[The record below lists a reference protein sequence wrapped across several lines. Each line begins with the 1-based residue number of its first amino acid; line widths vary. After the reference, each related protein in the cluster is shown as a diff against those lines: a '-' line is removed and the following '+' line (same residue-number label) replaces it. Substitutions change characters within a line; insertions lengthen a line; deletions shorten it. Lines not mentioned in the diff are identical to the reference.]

1 MRYARWRG
9 AVSMAKIKKDLEEKV
24 RRAAKN
30 RCGYCLDPQELMPYK
45 LEIEHLVPKA
55 SGGETVEEN
64 LRLASRE
71 CNAHKA
77 KKIEAIDN
85 LTEKTVK
92 LFNPR
97 RQIWIEHFEF
107 NRDDTEIIGKTAC
120 GRATVESLQMNN
132 FYQTTARSIWVEI
145 NRFPP
150 KDS

>member
-1 MRYARWRG
+1 
-9 AVSMAKIKKDLEEKV
+9 MAKIKKDLDEKI

-30 RCGYCLDPQELMPYK
+30 RCGYCRNPQELMPYK

-64 LRLASRE
+64 LWLARRE

-97 RQIWIEHFEF
+97 QQIWSEHFEF
-107 NRDDTEIIGKTAC
+107 SRDDTEIIGKTAC

-132 FYQTTARSIWVEI
+132 FYQTTARSAWAETKK
-145 NRFPP
+145 FSP
-150 KDS
+150 KY